1 MKKERASEEKLI
13 RELDS
18 LYQRVA
24 DIEGGASTDPKIIPF
39 PIQRAQVPSG
49 ETMED
54 DQKFRRKPSYRFHF
68 TVASLSVVFLSLL
81 LIMIIAKVFV
91 APRGP
96 EIGDTHPSTFAIHSL
111 PSPPVQKEHEAGQN
125 TEERVKKPESISNET
140 MKPGTSLIQK
150 SYYLIQ
156 VGAFRNLENA
166 RDLTEALEKKGLDA
180 YWTAMDRKGGG
191 TLYRVFSRRFVERNE
206 AVKYMA
212 DNKISN
218 DYPDSFVR
226 EISVSKGNP

>member
-1 MKKERASEEKLI
+1 MKNERASEEKLI

-24 DIEGGASTDPKIIPF
+24 DIEGGESTDPKIIPF
-39 PIQRAQVPSG
+39 PIQRTQVPSG
-49 ETMED
+49 ETLKD
-54 DQKFRRKPSYRFHF
+54 DQKFGRKPSYRFHF
-68 TVASLSVVFLSLL
+68 IVASLSVIFLSLL
-81 LIMIIAKVFV
+81 LIMIIAKVFI
-91 APRGP
+91 APRGS
-96 EIGDTHPSTFAIHSL
+96 EIGDTHPSPFPIHSL
-111 PSPPVQKEHEAGQN
+111 SSPSVQKEQEADQN
-125 TEERVKKPESISNET
+125 TERVKKTESISNQT
-140 MKPGTSLIQK
+140 MKPGTSLLQK
-150 SYYLIQ
+150 SYYIIQ
-156 VGAFRNLENA
+156 IGAFHNLEYA

-180 YWTAMDRKGGG
+180 YWTATDRKGGG